1 MRGRIATAI
10 RALLAAACLAA
21 GAQAAPNP
29 DQALTEAKLKALRAR
44 IAEASASMQATESSR
59 QGELAAVKAL
69 DEAQALI
76 AATARARALEATEVA
91 AARAHVARQ
100 RDAMANQVAL
110 QQQRLTG
117 LVRLAYAGGRG
128 EAVRAL
134 FDRDGS
140 DRTLRQLGY
149 LRVLKRER
157 EQRIRRLLADARRL
171 EHLEQASRAADR
183 IHALAT
189 RVDALQAARLAAQ
202 RERHDAALEAL
213 RTQLA
218 SQRDV
223 LGQLARDER
232 ALMELLERLTDILAD
247 VRTDLARQ
255 TQATAVQRGRLP
267 WPVDG
272 TVVQRFGAALAPGRT
287 SDGILIGA
295 KRGTSVKAVGHGRV
309 AFADWLKGYGLLLI
323 VDHGDGVM
331 SLYAHNES
339 LARDVGDWVE
349 AGDVVAT
356 VGNSGGHPEPGL
368 YFELRRQ
375 SQPQNPTAW
384 LQRR

>member
-1 MRGRIATAI
+1 MPASLATAA
-10 RALLAAACLAA
+10 RVLLATLALAA
-21 GAQAAPNP
+21 GAGAAAPSE
-29 DQALTEAKLKALRAR
+29 QALTEAKLKDLRAR
-44 IAEASASMQATESSR
+44 IAAASASMQATESSR
-59 QGELAAVKAL
+59 QGELAAVRAL

-76 AATARARALEATEVA
+76 AAAASARAIEAAEVA
-91 AARAHVARQ
+91 DARAHVAQQ
-100 RDAMANQVAL
+100 RDAMARQVAL

-171 EHLEQASRAADR
+171 DHLEQASRAADR
-183 IHALAT
+183 VHALAS
-189 RVDALQAARLAAQ
+189 RIDALQAARLAAQ
-202 RERHDAALEAL
+202 RERHDAALRAL
-213 RTQLA
+213 REQLA
-218 SQRDV
+218 AQRDV

-255 TQATAVQRGRLP
+255 TAGSALRRGRLP
-267 WPVDG
+267 WPVAG
-272 TVVQRFGAALAPGRT
+272 SIAQGFGATLAPGRT
-287 SDGILIGA
+287 SDGILIVA
-295 KRGTSVKAVGHGRV
+295 KRGTHVKAVGHGRV

-349 AGDVVAT
+349 AGDIVAT
-356 VGNSGGHPEPGL
+356 VGNSGGHPEAAL
-368 YFELRRQ
+368 YFEMRQHSRPQDPVGWLERR
-375 SQPQNPTAW
+375 
-384 LQRR
+384 